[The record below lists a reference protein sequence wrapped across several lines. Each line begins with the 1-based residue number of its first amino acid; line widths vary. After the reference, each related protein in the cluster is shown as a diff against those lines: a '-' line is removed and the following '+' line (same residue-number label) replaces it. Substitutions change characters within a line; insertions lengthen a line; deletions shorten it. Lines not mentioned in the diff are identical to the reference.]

1 MRIVLLVILSAIWL
15 APGLHPASAQSVN
28 RSEAHDVM
36 GLIDGDPAVSRFYAL
51 CPGDQF
57 NRRRG
62 ARTSD
67 VSVASTEQSACAANP
82 ENCWKLCWERQS
94 GRACFALARVFQDHG
109 EDKAPHSQILFTLA
123 CAGGYG
129 AGCTNRAAG
138 VRNGDY
144 RDDPISA
151 QPKQRREA
159 CLLRS
164 FQRACTDGDAWGC
177 AMLGDAYR
185 LGEGASANKGRARAN
200 YTRTCAIAPNFS
212 ACEDAKDGIKALR
225 RQ

>member
-1 MRIVLLVILSAIWL
+1 LRIVPLAIWITLWL
-15 APGLHPASAQSVN
+15 APGPQPAFAQGVN
-28 RSEAHDVM
+28 RAELRDVM
-36 GLIDGDPAVSRFYAL
+36 GVMDADPAIRSFYAL
-51 CPGDQF
+51 CLGDQF

-67 VSVASTEQSACAANP
+67 TPAVATNESACAANP
-82 ENCWKLCWERQS
+82 ENCWKLCRERRS
-94 GRACFALARVFQDHG
+94 GSACFGLARVFQDHG
-109 EDKAPHSQILFTLA
+109 EKKVPHSQILFTMA

-144 RDDPISA
+144 RDDPIRA

-164 FQRACTDGDAWGC
+164 FQKACTSGDAWGC
-177 AMLGDAYR
+177 AMLGQAYR
-185 LGEGASANKGRARAN
+185 LGEGAPANAARARAN
-200 YTRTCAIAPNFS
+200 YNRSCSIAPGVS
-212 ACEDAKDGIKALR
+212 ACEHAQDGIKAMGR
-225 RQ
+225 R